1 MIRSFHRKS
10 RSLIKREE
18 ASISNNWLW
27 LPVLIFMMNGIR
39 YAEMMMHS
47 SLNPYQM
54 ILFSLSIVGI
64 VYLLW
69 VIYKEKLVRNKPTGK
84 RHFKI

>member
-10 RSLIKREE
+10 RSLLKREE

-27 LPVLIFMMNGIR
+27 LPVLIFMMNGFR

-47 SLNPYQM
+47 SLNPYQVTF
-54 ILFSLSIVGI
+54 FSLSIVGI
-64 VYLLW
+64 VCLLW
-69 VIYKEKLVRNKPTGK
+69 VIYKEKLVRNKPTGR

>member
-27 LPVLIFMMNGIR
+27 LPVLIFLLNGVR

-47 SLNPYQM
+47 SLNLYQM